1 MLNRTMTT
9 MPVNILIQKKHQ
21 HGFTLL
27 EVLIALL
34 VLSIGLL
41 GLAALQTVGLRSNTM
56 ASFRT
61 QATQVAYD
69 IADRMRANP
78 DGVDNQYYVLP
89 TIDDNPGTPPSQSCD
104 DPARTSPCSSEE
116 MANFDLT
123 QWRAAVALLPGGRSE
138 IVRNVDADGVVTHSI
153 TVYWDEERK
162 GIDPDA
168 VNGDGL
174 GCGADTSVD
183 LRCMRLTM

>member
-1 MLNRTMTT
+1 

-21 HGFTLL
+21 NGFTLL

-41 GLAALQTVGLRSNTM
+41 GLAALQTIGLRSNMM

-69 IADRMRANP
+69 IADRVRANP
-78 DGVDNQYYVLP
+78 MGEEFYVLP
-89 TIDDNPGTPPSQSCD
+89 TIDDDPGTPPSQACD
-104 DPARTSPCSSEE
+104 DPARTSACSPEE
-116 MANFDLT
+116 MANFDMT
-123 QWRAAVALLPGGRSE
+123 QWRAAVELLPGGRSE

-162 GIDPDA
+162 GIIPN
-168 VNGDGL
+168 VGTGVGL
-174 GCGADTSVD
+174 GCGADTNVD
-183 LRCMRLTM
+183 LRCMQLTM

>member
-1 MLNRTMTT
+1 MQLNRDMTT
-9 MPVNILIQKKHQ
+9 MPDKTHIQGKRQ
-21 HGFTLL
+21 QGFTLL

-41 GLAALQTVGLRSNTM
+41 GLAALQTIGLRSNTM

-69 IADRMRANP
+69 IADRIRANP
-78 DGVDNQYYVLP
+78 MGEEFYDLP
-89 TIDDNPGTPPSQSCD
+89 TIDDDPGTPPTEACD
-104 DPARTSPCSSEE
+104 DPTRTTACSPQE
-116 MANFDLT
+116 MADFDMT

-162 GIDPDA
+162 GIAPNA
-168 VNGDGL
+168 GNGNGL

-183 LRCMRLTM
+183 LRCMH

>member
-1 MLNRTMTT
+1 MQLNRVMTT
-9 MPVNILIQKKHQ
+9 MPSGISTQRNHQ
-21 HGFTLL
+21 YGFTLL

-41 GLAALQTVGLRSNTM
+41 GLAALQTIGLRSNTM

-69 IADRMRANP
+69 IADRVRANP
-78 DGVDNQYYVLP
+78 MGEEFYDLP
-89 TIDDNPGTPPSQSCD
+89 TIDDDPGTPPSQACD

-138 IVRNVDADGVVTHSI
+138 IVRNVDADGVVTHSV

-162 GIDPDA
+162 GIVPDA
-168 VNGDGL
+168 GNGDGL

>member
-1 MLNRTMTT
+1 MQLNKDMTT
-9 MPVNILIQKKHQ
+9 MPGKISIQKKRQ
-21 HGFTLL
+21 CGFTLL

-41 GLAALQTVGLRSNTM
+41 GLAALQTIGLRSNTM

-61 QATQVAYD
+61 QATQIAYD
-69 IADRMRANP
+69 IADRIRANP
-78 DGVDNQYYVLP
+78 KGEEFYDLP
-89 TIDDNPGTPPSQSCD
+89 TIDDGPGTPPAQACD
-104 DPARTSPCSSEE
+104 DPARTTACGSEE
-116 MANFDLT
+116 MANFDMT

-168 VNGDGL
+168 GSGTGL
-174 GCGADTSVD
+174 GCGTDTSVD
-183 LRCMRLTM
+183 LRCMQLTM